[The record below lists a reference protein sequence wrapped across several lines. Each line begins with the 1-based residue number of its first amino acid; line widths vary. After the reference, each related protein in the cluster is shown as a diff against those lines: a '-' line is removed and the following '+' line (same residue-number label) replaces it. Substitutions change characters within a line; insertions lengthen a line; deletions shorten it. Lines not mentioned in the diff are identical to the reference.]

1 MAIRQDDN
9 RPSRRFGLINLV
21 LIGLGVLLLFSNFL
35 PNQASQVPRVPYSL
49 FINQVN
55 ADNVKRAFITSDQ
68 IRYELIKPPAEGA
81 PTVLATTPIF
91 DMELPQ
97 RLEQHGVEFAAAPPR
112 KPSFFTTLL
121 SWVVPPLIFIGV
133 LQFFA
138 RRSGMGGAQGA
149 LSFTKSK
156 AKVYVPD
163 EESRVTFADVAGVDE
178 AKTELTEIVDFLK
191 TPERYAAIGARIPKG
206 VLLVGPPG
214 TGKTLLSKA
223 VAGEAGVPF
232 FIISGSE
239 FVELFV
245 GAGAARVRDLFEEAK
260 KKAPCIIF
268 IDELDA
274 IGKSRA
280 GSMGMMGGND
290 EREQTLNPVSYTHL
304 TLPTIYSV

>member
-9 RPSRRFGLINLV
+9 RPNRRFGIINLV
-21 LIGLGVLLLFSNFL
+21 LIGFGVLLLFSNFL
-35 PNQASQVPRVPYSL
+35 PNPAAQVPRVPYSL
-49 FINQVN
+49 FIDQVN
-55 ADNVKRAFITSDQ
+55 SSNVKRAYITSDQ
-68 IRYELIKPPAEGA
+68 IRYELKEPEEEGA
-81 PTVLATTPIF
+81 PTVLSTTPIF
-91 DMELPQ
+91 DMDLPQ
-97 RLEQHGVEFAAAPPR
+97 RLESHGVEFAAAPPQ
-112 KPSFFTTLL
+112 KPSFLTTAL
-121 SWVVPPLIFIGV
+121 SWVVPPLIFILV

-138 RRSGMGGAQGA
+138 RRQMGGGAQGA

-178 AKTELTEIVDFLK
+178 AKAELAEIVDFLK
-191 TPERYAAIGARIPKG
+191 KPERYAAIGARIPKG

-223 VAGEAGVPF
+223 VAGEAGVAF

-274 IGKSRA
+274 IGKSRS
-280 GSMGMMGGND
+280 GSMGVVEIG
-290 EREQTLNPVSYTHL
+290 RAHV
-304 TLPTIYSV
+304 